1 MSIVKLLF
9 ETCFSTCRTLLA
21 NYFRKEDVLF
31 TTHPCLLLFL
41 LFALHFAPH
50 RTPTVPRSVVAFDGE
65 ELEWFLK
72 FLYNV
77 EYNTIV

>member
-9 ETCFSTCRTLLA
+9 EFFS
-21 NYFRKEDVLF
+21 FFLF
-31 TTHPCLLLFL
+31 FS
-41 LFALHFAPH
+41 
-50 RTPTVPRSVVAFDGE
+50 SVFSFSVFAFDGE

-72 FLYNV
+72 FLYNE